1 MLLQI
6 LLAITFVFGV
16 VRLISFTKIFDKD
29 LVGIIK
35 TIIPI
40 NRILY
45 EYLDYLIFYGSL
57 CFQAWYWLFQS

>member
-16 VRLISFTKIFDKD
+16 VRLITFTRVFEKD

-35 TIIPI
+35 TILPI
-40 NRILY
+40 NHILIQ
-45 EYLDYLIFYGSL
+45 YLDYLIFYGSL
-57 CFQAWYWLFQS
+57 CFQAWYWLFQI